1 MRQLVQVIQKQEM
14 SNENP
19 PIASSESITL
29 VHSGHDYFDRLEK
42 IITASQ
48 FEIHLQIYIFEN
60 DTIGNRI
67 AEALK
72 KAAARKVQIY
82 LLLDGF
88 GSKSLPNEFIA
99 DLEANGIQLRFFSP
113 LLSANSFY
121 IGRRLH
127 QKVVVSDAKVALIG
141 GINIAEKY
149 SGNTTET
156 PWLDYAIQLN
166 SNIIATQ
173 LQQLCHDVYFK
184 RTKLRS
190 NKIVALIHTPE
201 ETKIH
206 ILQNDWL
213 KRKNEIQKAYIKSI
227 NNAKEEIIIVGGYF
241 LPGRK
246 LTRSLKNATLNKVN
260 VKLILSG
267 ISDIPL
273 LRGASQH
280 FYTKIMRYDIEIYEW
295 EKSVLHGKTAV
306 VDRHWTT
313 IGSFNLN
320 KLSAYGSIEMNV
332 GIESNS
338 FSENY
343 RNQLIQIIA
352 QCQKITPAYLL
363 SQQHHLSKYSNR
375 LCYWFIRA
383 LLLIITY
390 LPYKRF
396 LKRK

>member
-1 MRQLVQVIQKQEM
+1 M
-14 SNENP
+14 SNEIL
-19 PIASSESITL
+19 PIVPSESITL
-29 VHSGHDYFDRLEK
+29 VHSGQDYFDRLEK
-42 IITASQ
+42 IISASQ

-60 DTIGNRI
+60 DAIGNKI

-88 GSKSLPNEFIA
+88 GSKSLPNKFIT
-99 DLEANGIQLRFFSP
+99 DLKENGIKLRFFSP

-127 QKVVVSDAKVALIG
+127 QKVVVSDAKVVLIG
-141 GINIAEKY
+141 GINITEKY
-149 SGNTTET
+149 RGSITET

-166 SNIIATQ
+166 SNTIAKQ
-173 LQQLCHDVYFK
+173 LQELCHDVFFK
-184 RTKLRS
+184 KPILRS

-201 ETKIH
+201 ETKVH

-213 KRKNEIQKAYIKSI
+213 KRKNEIQKAYIKYIS
-227 NNAKEEIIIVGGYF
+227 NAKKEIIILGGYF

-246 LTRSLKNATLNKVN
+246 LTRTLKNAALNKVK

-267 ISDIPL
+267 ISDVPL
-273 LRGASQH
+273 LRGASHH
-280 FYTKIMRYDIEIYEW
+280 FYAKIMRYDIEIYEW
-295 EKSVLHGKTAV
+295 EKSVLHGKAAI
-306 VDRHWTT
+306 VDSQWTT

-332 GIESNS
+332 GIESTS

-343 RNQLIQIIA
+343 RNQLIQIIE
-352 QCQKITPAYLL
+352 QCQKITPASLL
-363 SQQHHLSKYSNR
+363 SQQHHLSRYRNR
-375 LCYWFIRA
+375 LCYWFIRTI
-383 LLLIITY
+383 LIIITY

-396 LKRK
+396 LKPK